1 MGCGGSKQK
10 GSANKRAGDKQRA
23 GGPPQPDQSGKIDDG
38 LGFNGPTGPKQGKD
52 EAGGP
57 PQPLAIMAK
66 DPYDVSDDDVP
77 VPEHEPGDDGDAPV
91 PVQME
96 QADNNDPAP
105 AEPSNALVPY

>member
-1 MGCGGSKQK
+1 M
-10 GSANKRAGDKQRA
+10 
-23 GGPPQPDQSGKIDDG
+23 
-38 LGFNGPTGPKQGKD
+38 
-52 EAGGP
+52 
-57 PQPLAIMAK
+57 AIMAK

-77 VPEHEPGDDGDAPV
+77 VPEHEPGDDADAPV